1 MTATRE
7 TEMRRSLKQVRTLV
21 DDLKLV
27 TLNLT
32 VAHAKLRLKDEA
44 FQAVGSE
51 MREMLDAANCTSES
65 AAELSQRAIGEIH
78 STADGA
84 NLGEGLEVA
93 LDQIKKL
100 AEKIIIT
107 VTAIKR
113 GRSIDQRL

>member
-1 MTATRE
+1 
-7 TEMRRSLKQVRTLV
+7 MRRSLKQVRTLV

-27 TLNLT
+27 SLNLT

-44 FQAVGSE
+44 FQTVSSE
-51 MREMLDAANCTSES
+51 MREMLDAANCISERVV
-65 AAELSQRAIGEIH
+65 ELNQRVIGDFH
-78 STADGA
+78 SVEDGA

-93 LDQIKKL
+93 LDLIKSL